1 MFWNFCLSP
10 APDEAPCKASGW
22 RRGCRKGHQGAS
34 VLPLDRL
41 GPSGTAGDTATVQTQ
56 NCRLKFLF
64 ASVCLFCRHFFLSFL
79 LLLPHSSLCLLTLWL
94 YFLSLLSNQLFRHL
108 SGFPVP
114 SSHTESSEITDRT
127 FVPRAAFYSSI
138 CKCMSSLARRML
150 VCCHIAQWWGMAGGS
165 WLCSGVRGQA
175 H

>member
-1 MFWNFCLSP
+1 MFWNFCLSS
-10 APDEAPCKASGW
+10 APDEAPCQASGW
-22 RRGCRKGHQGAS
+22 RRGCRKGDQGAS

-41 GPSGTAGDTATVQTQ
+41 GPSGTTGDTATVQTQ
-56 NCRLKFLF
+56 NCQLKFLF

-79 LLLPHSSLCLLTLWL
+79 LLFTSFFSISPHSLTL
-94 YFLSLLSNQLFRHL
+94 LSVAPFHQLFHHL

-127 FVPRAAFYSSI
+127 SEPRAAFYSSI

-150 VCCHIAQWWGMAGGS
+150 VSCHIAQWWGTAGGS